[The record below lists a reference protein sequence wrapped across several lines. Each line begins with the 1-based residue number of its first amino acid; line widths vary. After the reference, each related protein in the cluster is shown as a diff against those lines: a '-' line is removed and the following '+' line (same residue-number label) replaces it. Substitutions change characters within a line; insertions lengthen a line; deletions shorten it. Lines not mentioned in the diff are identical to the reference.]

1 MENPLENFWQC
12 LLTPTTHLP
21 CRPAVPPPGT
31 SPRGTRTCGYQGVC
45 RSAHSGFI
53 YNSPEVETPP
63 VFISG
68 RTYEQCRS
76 VHGYYTA
83 RRGMNCPVNQGVGL
97 INITELKK
105 PDSKRVNTVWF
116 PLQEAQEQARLICG
130 DGSQPLLPWRG
141 RDCLLFI
148 CVPLLNS

>member
-1 MENPLENFWQC
+1 MALFIIAPRWKLPQC
-12 LLTPTTHLP
+12 SSVVEQTNSVGPYMDTT
-21 CRPAVPPPGT
+21 
-31 SPRGTRTCGYQGVC
+31 Q
-45 RSAHSGFI
+45 
-53 YNSPEVETPP
+53 
-63 VFISG
+63 
-68 RTYEQCRS
+68 
-76 VHGYYTA
+76 HG
-83 RRGMNCPVNQGVGL
+83 RGMNCPVNQGVGL
-97 INITELKK
+97 INISELKK